1 MEYSNAWLTDIQEAM
16 TRIYHVME
24 ANDRVGIYDSN
35 RKRERFFSGLLNCI
49 YDFDFVVANPLDKR
63 YASVDLIGRNTDIAV
78 VIAYDCT
85 YQKVKAKL
93 TKFYTDKLN
102 QEFRT
107 LVFLSSKWKANIEV
121 SPIVSD
127 EVHGETDVV
136 YWNSDT
142 LLDAICTLPSTGLEE
157 VHRYLG
163 ENHME
168 TMEGPTH
175 RLPGSPPQCD
185 HFVHGSRDRE
195 LAEMRKL
202 LKLRRPIFV
211 WGMGGIGKTQTV
223 IQLAKESAPPM
234 GAYQI
239 DCPTRLDEGKEFL
252 REAILAANFATY
264 RFRGTD
270 NANRDQEYHE
280 RLEML
285 RREYQGAMLIIDNLD
300 CSTKTLEDIL
310 QEQAYR
316 DLAALDLQLVFTTRS
331 PVKDRSNIEIGPLSV
346 PHLLQML
353 KKIIK
358 TQNYSENEL
367 LRLIRAVN
375 GHTLT
380 VSFFGH
386 ILEKSWGM
394 VEIEDILT
402 ALEDNSLRHE
412 DFPEVFSDQNQ
423 RYLRADIYTHLK
435 TLFSLSSL
443 NLNEQRI
450 LQYAT
455 LLGKSGMD
463 YGLFRRCLPASLHM
477 VLDSLIDRG
486 MIQKHYSNIGL
497 HPVIR
502 ELCQRE
508 LAPTDTD
515 CSKFLLGL
523 WKQIDPEKSTPAQE
537 LEQITRCFCAAA
549 DILPDQLGRWASFA
563 GQTLHLLGRPHKA
576 LHYNLKMLY
585 HLERNPE
592 ANRMDIA
599 AANTQVGNSYLILGD
614 YQKALD
620 YQKEAL
626 NLKLEQA
633 EYEPISE
640 RNKLRLANSYNNIGI
655 IHAELENF
663 QEALKNHQM
672 ALEIAKAQ
680 NDDARAPLDLAK
692 FYTNTGLT
700 YHSLHQ
706 FEKALECHEEA
717 LELFEKHLPP
727 NHSDLASSYNY
738 AGAAYDALKNHQ
750 QALSYKLKALA
761 IFEKVLPIEHPELAR
776 AYNSISSTYNAL
788 GVPEKALDYA
798 QRALA
803 IRETVL
809 PPDHPDLAVSYNG
822 VASIYSAMGDYA
834 NAQNYALNALCI
846 REKCLP
852 AHHPHLALSYKNL
865 GYLCFRLGDNQQAI
879 KYVDKALTIMERPE
893 YANHPYLKSTR
904 QLREEICD
912 STQ

>member
-1 MEYSNAWLTDIQEAM
+1 MKSSNEWLTNIQEAM
-16 TRIYHVME
+16 AHNYHVME
-24 ANDRVGIYDSN
+24 ANDRVGIYDVE
-35 RKRERFFSGLLNCI
+35 RKRERFFCGLLNHI
-49 YDFDFVVANPLDKR
+49 YDFDFVIADRLDIR
-63 YASVDLIGRNTDIAV
+63 YASMDLIGRNAGIAV

-85 YQKVKAKL
+85 YPKVKAKL
-93 TKFYTDKLN
+93 TNFYDHKLN
-102 QEFRT
+102 REFHT
-107 LVFLSSKWKANIEV
+107 LVFLSSKWNANIEV

-142 LLDAICTLPSTGLEE
+142 LLEAICTLPSDGLKM
-157 VHRYLG
+157 VHRYLA

-175 RLPGSPPQCD
+175 RLPGPPPQCD
-185 HFVHGSRDRE
+185 HFVDGSRDRE
-195 LAEMRKL
+195 LAELRKL

-223 IQLAKESAPPM
+223 IRLAKESAPPM

-264 RFRGTD
+264 RFPGTD

-310 QEQAYR
+310 LEQAYR
-316 DLAALDLQLVFTTRS
+316 DLTALDLQLVFTTRS

-353 KKIIK
+353 EKIIK
-358 TQNYSENEL
+358 TQNYSENERL
-367 LRLIRAVN
+367 ELIRAVN
-375 GHTLT
+375 SHTLT
-380 VSFFGH
+380 VSLFGH

-394 VEIEDILT
+394 VEVKDILE
-402 ALEDNSLRHE
+402 ALEKNSLSHE

-423 RYLRADIYTHLK
+423 HYTRADVYTHLK
-435 TLFSLSSL
+435 TLFDLSSL
-443 NLNEQRI
+443 NLNEKRI

-455 LLGKSGMD
+455 LLGKDGMD
-463 YGLFRRCLPASLHM
+463 YGLFRRCLPASMYM
-477 VLDSLIDRG
+477 VLDSLIGRG
-486 MIQKHYSNIGL
+486 MIQKCYSNISL

-508 LAPTDTD
+508 LTPTDTD

-523 WKQIDPEKSTPAQE
+523 WKQVDPEKNMPVQE
-537 LEQITRCFCAAA
+537 LEQVTMCLCSAA
-549 DILPDQLGRWASFA
+549 DTLPDQLGRWASFA

-576 LHYNLKMLY
+576 LHYNLKMLDQ
-585 HLERNPE
+585 LERNPE
-592 ANRMDIA
+592 ANRMDTA

-614 YQKALD
+614 YQKALE
-620 YQKEAL
+620 YHKAAL
-626 NLKLEQA
+626 DLKLEQA
-633 EYEPISE
+633 EYEPISN
-640 RNKLRLANSYNNIGI
+640 RNRLWLANSYNNIGI
-655 IHAELENF
+655 IYAELENF
-663 QEALKNHQM
+663 QEALENHLM
-672 ALEIAKAQ
+672 ALKIAEEQ
-680 NDDARAPLDLAK
+680 NDDDRDPLDLAK

-706 FEKALECHEEA
+706 FEKALECHEKA
-717 LELFEKHLPP
+717 LALFEKHLPP
-727 NHSDLASSYNY
+727 YHSDLASSYNY

-750 QALSYKLKALA
+750 RALNYKLKALA

-788 GVPEKALDYA
+788 GAPEKALDYA

-822 VASIYSAMGDYA
+822 VASIYSAMEDYA
-834 NAQNYALNALCI
+834 NAQRYALNAMCI
-846 REKCLP
+846 REKSLP

-865 GYLCFRLGDNQQAI
+865 GYLCFRLGDNQQAM
-879 KYVDKALTIMERPE
+879 KYVDKALAIMERPE

-904 QLREEICD
+904 QLQEEICD
-912 STQ
+912 SNQ